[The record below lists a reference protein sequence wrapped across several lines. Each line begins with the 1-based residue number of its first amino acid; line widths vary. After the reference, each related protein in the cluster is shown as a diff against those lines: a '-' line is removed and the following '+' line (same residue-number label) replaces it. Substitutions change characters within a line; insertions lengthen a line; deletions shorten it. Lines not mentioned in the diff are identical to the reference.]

1 MDKDKIISQVYNDP
15 LGFGSNHSTLKDARK
30 LDPSITLQDIQKWKQ
45 DNIERKNSKVTIHL
59 LQVNHMKNIKLICFS

>member
-30 LDPSITLQDIQKWKQ
+30 LDPSITM
-45 DNIERKNSKVTIHL
+45 L
-59 LQVNHMKNIKLICFS
+59 LVADANPGKLIT

>member
-30 LDPSITLQDIQKWKQ
+30 LDPSITLEDIQKWKQ
-45 DNIERKNSKVTIHL
+45 DNIERKKTQLKGYNSCVASKP
-59 LQVNHMKNIKLICFS
+59 